1 MVLKEL
7 YNMNDA
13 YQCKSNEQAL
23 KLFKDLRNKI
33 GTISKIYSNVD
44 KLSDRQIITAENAI
58 KYIKREEYCEAI
70 REVYDFLENYR
81 DNTHE
86 LTNPEFG
93 VLHIILT
100 MIEKD

>member
-1 MVLKEL
+1 MILKEL
-7 YNMNDA
+7 YNKNDA
-13 YQCKSNEQAL
+13 YQCESNEQAL

-33 GTISKIYSNVD
+33 GTVSGMYSNVG
-44 KLSDRQIITAENAI
+44 KLSDRQIITTENAV

-93 VLHIILT
+93 VLHVILT
-100 MIEKD
+100 MVEKD